1 MLHSFEY
8 FTQTLYLKKH
18 TYIIACTD
26 PLIYWAMAKFNHQR
40 LSAWLFI
47 IPQLIVTLMFF
58 IWPACN
64 ALLQS
69 FFYTDAFGLHK
80 KFAGL
85 SNFVDLF
92 LDPSYSKAIG
102 VTFIIAFSVTF
113 STMSLGLLMAILV
126 NNRGKTQGVYK
137 SLLIWP
143 YAIAPAVAAILWRFL
158 CHPTL
163 GWLTHFL
170 QLIGINFDYVN
181 NVNQA
186 FSVIILTASWQQFSY
201 NFLFYLAALKA
212 VPSSLIDAAII
223 DGASG
228 WQRFWQII
236 FPLLSP
242 TTFFLL
248 IINLMYGFFDTFGII
263 QVMTHGGPGNS
274 TTNLIYKVYQD
285 GFEGMDLGSSSA
297 QSVLL
302 MFIVIIV
309 SLVQFRYLEKKVH
322 YA

>member
-1 MLHSFEY
+1 
-8 FTQTLYLKKH
+8 
-18 TYIIACTD
+18 
-26 PLIYWAMAKFNHQR
+26 MAKFNHQR
-40 LSAWLFI
+40 LCAWFFI

-58 IWPACN
+58 IWPACK

-69 FFYTDAFGLHK
+69 FFYTDSFGLHK
-80 KFAGL
+80 QFAGF
-85 SNFVDLF
+85 SNFTDLF
-92 LDPSYSKAIG
+92 RDPSYSKAIW
-102 VTFIIAFSVTF
+102 VTFIIAFSVTLC
-113 STMSLGLLMAILV
+113 TMGLGLLMAILV
-126 NNRGKTQGVYK
+126 NNRGRTQGIYK

-143 YAIAPAVAAILWRFL
+143 YAVAPAVAAILWRFL

-163 GWLTHFL
+163 GWVTHAL
-170 QLIGINFDYVN
+170 QSFGINFDYVN

-186 FSVIILTASWQQFSY
+186 LLVVILTASWQQFSY
-201 NFLFYLAALKA
+201 NFLFYFAALKA
-212 VPSSLIDAAII
+212 IPSSLVEAAII

-228 WQRFWQII
+228 RQRFWQII

-248 IINLMYGFFDTFGII
+248 IMNLLYGFFDTFGII

-302 MFIVIIV
+302 MLIVILV
-309 SLVQFRYLEKKVH
+309 SLVQFKYLEKKVH

>member
-1 MLHSFEY
+1 
-8 FTQTLYLKKH
+8 
-18 TYIIACTD
+18 
-26 PLIYWAMAKFNHQR
+26 MAQFNHQR
-40 LSAWLFI
+40 FYAWLFI
-47 IPQLIVTLMFF
+47 VPQLVITLVFF

-85 SNFVDLF
+85 LNFTDLF
-92 LDPSYSKAIG
+92 FDPSYAKAIG
-102 VTFIIAFSVTF
+102 VTFIIAVSVTAC
-113 STMSLGLLMAILV
+113 TMVLGLLMAVLV
-126 NNRGKTQGVYK
+126 SHRGCSQRIYK

-143 YAIAPAVAAILWRFL
+143 YAVAPAVAAILWRFL

-163 GWLTHFL
+163 GWLTQVLHA
-170 QLIGINFDYVN
+170 IGIHFDYVN
-181 NVNQA
+181 HVSQA
-186 FSVIILTASWQQFSY
+186 LLVVILTASWQQFSY
-201 NFLFYLAALKA
+201 NFLFYFAALKA
-212 VPSSLIDAAII
+212 IPSSLIDAAII
-223 DGASG
+223 DGASSR
-228 WQRFWQII
+228 QRFWQII

-248 IINLMYGFFDTFGII
+248 IMNLMYGFFDTFGII

-274 TTNLIYKVYQD
+274 TTNLIYKVYRD

-302 MFIVIIV
+302 MVIVVIV
-309 SLVQFRYLEKKVH
+309 SLIQFKYLERKVH

>member
-1 MLHSFEY
+1 
-8 FTQTLYLKKH
+8 
-18 TYIIACTD
+18 
-26 PLIYWAMAKFNHQR
+26 MAKFNHQR
-40 LSAWLFI
+40 LYAWLFI
-47 IPQLIVTLMFF
+47 VPQLVVTLIFF
-58 IWPACN
+58 IWPACG
-64 ALLQS
+64 ALVQS

-80 KFAGL
+80 QFAGFA
-85 SNFVDLF
+85 NFLDLF
-92 LDPSYSKAIG
+92 QDPSYSKAVG

-113 STMSLGLLMAILV
+113 LTMSLGLFIAILV
-126 NNRGKTQGVYK
+126 NNRGKTQGFYK
-137 SLLIWP
+137 SLFIWP
-143 YAIAPAVAAILWRFL
+143 YAVAPAVAAILWRFL

-170 QLIGINFDYVN
+170 QSMGINFDYVN
-181 NVNQA
+181 NVHQA
-186 FSVIILTASWQQFSY
+186 LLVVIITASWQQFSY
-201 NFLFYLAALKA
+201 NFLFYFAALKA
-212 VPSSLIDAAII
+212 IPSSLVDAAII
-223 DGASG
+223 DGASV

-242 TTFFLL
+242 TTFFLF
-248 IINLMYGFFDTFGII
+248 IMNLMYGFFDTFGII

-302 MFIVIIV
+302 MIIVIII
-309 SLVQFRYLEKKVH
+309 SLLQFKYLEKKVH